1 MTIRRG
7 LPPLLLSL
15 MAVLAAA
22 CTSEEAPKV
31 QIGTVARAP
40 VSEVVEAPATVGA
53 RATATLRS
61 PAAGTVAKVY
71 VQDGDKVTK
80 GQILV
85 RISSPQARD
94 QLAQARRAERQASA
108 SPRAMSVAAAP
119 GLRLPAPNLTASL
132 DREVARGFARARA
145 AARKVEDRRVRA
157 QLLAAIDAA
166 RTQHRAQSAALNQI
180 TRDLTRSVNRSLSQ
194 MSGQIGAGL
203 GGLTASMA
211 SLRSASAS
219 QARALA
225 KAAQATVDGLVVKAP
240 FGGIV
245 TLGGAPGGGGA
256 NLGALL
262 GQLPPA
268 LAGQAGAAAG
278 GASGGGAAP
287 SAAGGTI
294 ASGVP
299 VSAGDALVTVT
310 DVSKLSLSAD
320 VDETDVL
327 LVGPGVRA
335 EAELDAVTGAT
346 YKATVTGV
354 GVTPKE
360 GTTGGVSYP
369 VRLALG
375 AGTYDGGDAAP
386 APKPGMSAVV
396 RLTVRES
403 PDAVAVPA
411 SSVVTSGRET
421 VLWVVR
427 GDGTAER
434 RVVTLGAQG
443 EAMVEVTRGLTLGER
458 VVVRGADSVRPGQ
471 TLP

>member
-1 MTIRRG
+1 MTICRG

-15 MAVLAAA
+15 VAVLAAA

-31 QIGTVARAP
+31 HIATVARAP
-40 VSEVVEAPATVGA
+40 VSEVVEAPARVGA

-85 RISSPQARD
+85 RVGSPQARD
-94 QLAQARRAERQASA
+94 RLAQARRAERQASA

-145 AARKVEDRRVRA
+145 AARKVQDRRVRA

-166 RTQHRAQSAALNQI
+166 QTQHRAQSAALNQI

-219 QARALA
+219 QARAVA

-245 TLGGAPGGGGA
+245 TLGGAAGGGGA

-262 GQLPPA
+262 GQLPPE

-278 GASGGGAAP
+278 GSPGGAAP
-287 SAAGGTI
+287 AAAGGTI

-369 VRLALG
+369 VRLRLG
-375 AGTYDGGDAAP
+375 AGAYDGGDAAP

-443 EAMVEVTRGLTLGER
+443 EAMVEVTRGLSVGER

>member
-7 LPPLLLSL
+7 FPPLLLGL
-15 MAVLAAA
+15 TVFLIAA
-22 CTSEEAPKV
+22 CSPDEAPKV
-31 QIGTVARAP
+31 QIGEATRAP

-71 VQDGDKVTK
+71 VEDGDTVTK

-85 RISSPQARD
+85 RISSPQAKD
-94 QLAQARRAERQASA
+94 QLAQARKAERQASKPV
-108 SPRAMSVAAAP
+108 SMGGVAAP
-119 GLRLPAPNLTASL
+119 GVRLAAPNVTASL
-132 DREVARGFARARA
+132 DRQVARGFAKARA
-145 AARKVEDRRVRA
+145 ATRKIKDARVRA
-157 QLLAAIDAA
+157 QLVAAIDAA
-166 RTQHRAQSAALNQI
+166 ETQHRAQSAALNQI
-180 TRDLTRSVNRSLSQ
+180 TRNLTRSVNLALSQ
-194 MSGQIGAGL
+194 VSGQIGAGL
-203 GGLTASMA
+203 GGLATSMT
-211 SLRSASAS
+211 SLQSASKA
-219 QARALA
+219 QA
-225 KAAQATVDGLVVKAP
+225 KAAAKAAKATVDGLVVKAP
-240 FGGIV
+240 FGGV
-245 TLGGAPGGGGA
+245 VALGGPPGGGSA

-262 GQLPPA
+262 GQLPPG

-278 GASGGGAAP
+278 GSGGGAASP
-287 SAAGGTI
+287 ASGGTI
-294 ASGVP
+294 ATGVP

-327 LVGPGVRA
+327 LVGPGVKA
-335 EAELDAVTGAT
+335 EVELDAVSGAT
-346 YKATVTGV
+346 YQARVTGV

-375 AGTYDGGDAAP
+375 AGTYDGGGGAP

-396 RLTVRES
+396 RLTVRDS

-434 RVVTLGAQG
+434 RVVKLGAQG
-443 EAMVEVTRGLTLGER
+443 DAVVEVARGLSVGER
-458 VVVRGADSVRPGQ
+458 VVVRGADTVRAGQ
-471 TLP
+471 RLS